1 MFPVDPLQTVR
12 REAQLFMRGCEHLL
26 AAICFPGSKP
36 LTEHERC
43 LIERY
48 GKEFIK
54 VVLALTKK

>member
-26 AAICFPGSKP
+26 AAVCFPGS

-43 LIERY
+43 LIEWY

-54 VVLALTKK
+54 VVVALTKK